1 MDLKVS
7 LLLNHIFILKG
18 ESPCYF
24 LFWTFLLEPWGYW
37 SSSTIMAFTWKHRIS
52 KRLPALSARAT
63 DRLEWFDLEN
73 WRPRKDA
80 STMTRFRHGR
90 GIFLKT
96 TWLVCLTTEGM
107 DDFFSWSVF
116 GNSACVFFGH
126 FCWDVHDSVGD
137 TLEVFF
143 LRSRCWMKDL
153 AVLIC
158 NLLNAWIADGQL
170 VDRRFW
176 GKERAP
182 HSSQSNISRKDRLN
196 QHVEVSESWKALATC
211 VIG

>member
-24 LFWTFLLEPWGYW
+24 LFWTFLLKPWGYW

-52 KRLPALSARAT
+52 KRLPALSARAA

-96 TWLVCLTTEGM
+96 TWLVCLTTEGY

-126 FCWDVHDSVGD
+126 FCWDVHDFSLV
-137 TLEVFF
+137 TPLKFSF
-143 LRSRCWMKDL
+143 LDQG
-153 AVLIC
+153 A
-158 NLLNAWIADGQL
+158 
-170 VDRRFW
+170 
-176 GKERAP
+176 E
-182 HSSQSNISRKDRLN
+182 
-196 QHVEVSESWKALATC
+196 WKT
-211 VIG
+211 

>member
-24 LFWTFLLEPWGYW
+24 LFWTFLLKPWGYW

-52 KRLPALSARAT
+52 KRLPALSARAA

-116 GNSACVFFGH
+116 GNSACVFFGAF
-126 FCWDVHDSVGD
+126 FCWDVHDFSLV
-137 TLEVFF
+137 TPLKFSF
-143 LRSRCWMKDL
+143 LDQG
-153 AVLIC
+153 A
-158 NLLNAWIADGQL
+158 
-170 VDRRFW
+170 
-176 GKERAP
+176 E
-182 HSSQSNISRKDRLN
+182 
-196 QHVEVSESWKALATC
+196 WKT
-211 VIG
+211 